1 MRHALSKQGY
11 DRRAPVDLQL
21 IRSSG
26 TTIARPTCRWFR
38 SPKKRAP
45 SLSSKGSVL
54 TSMLASE
61 KQRRAVGS
69 VSPHQSPINI
79 RQPMPPKEHRRKQ
92 QPLITKLIDSLM
104 QGQSES
110 QDSIVGLVAK
120 AAATTG
126 GGSRSEDFSPTA
138 LTTADQQNFNFVAA
152 TDCDPVAMKR
162 SVPLRDGYCFH
173 PARPLS
179 ADS

>member
-1 MRHALSKQGY
+1 
-11 DRRAPVDLQL
+11 
-21 IRSSG
+21 
-26 TTIARPTCRWFR
+26 
-38 SPKKRAP
+38 
-45 SLSSKGSVL
+45 
-54 TSMLASE
+54 
-61 KQRRAVGS
+61 
-69 VSPHQSPINI
+69 
-79 RQPMPPKEHRRKQ
+79 MPPKEHRRKQ

-138 LTTADQQNFNFVAA
+138 LTSADQQDFSFVAA
-152 TDCDPVAMKR
+152 TDRYPVAIKR
-162 SVPLRDGYCFH
+162 SVPLRDGYCCH